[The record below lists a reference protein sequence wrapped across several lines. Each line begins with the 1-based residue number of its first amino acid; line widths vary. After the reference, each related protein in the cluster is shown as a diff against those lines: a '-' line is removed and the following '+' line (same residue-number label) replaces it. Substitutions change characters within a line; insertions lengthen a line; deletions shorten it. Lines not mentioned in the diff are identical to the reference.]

1 MAKRKAKPFTK
12 NIDRIAKDLEGNLE
26 RDLNILVR
34 AIITD
39 LSTKENSPVDTGF
52 FASSWTASTQR
63 PRPDQSRKEFAPW
76 SNIKPSRDGTE
87 APGAVVEPRFLDT
100 LSFNFKPFSKVF
112 VGNRS
117 EYAARALASPR
128 SQVPQYVQG
137 SLRKL
142 INKTFTDKKPKLA
155 VGTYGSGVKYE
166 SKDNVRELKGVGLF
180 GGTDDAF
187 VDYINP

>member
-1 MAKRKAKPFTK
+1 MAVGRSIE
-12 NIDRIAKDLEGNLE
+12 NIEKDLTGNLE
-26 RDLNILVR
+26 RDLNIFVR
-34 AIITD
+34 TVITD
-39 LSTKENSPVDTGF
+39 LSTNQNSPVDTGF

-76 SNIKPSRDGTE
+76 SNIKPSRNGTE

-112 VGNRS
+112 IGNRS

-128 SQVPQYVQG
+128 SGVPQYVQG
-137 SLRKL
+137 KL
-142 INKTFTDKKPKLA
+142 GKIINEVFTEKKPKLG

-166 SKDNVRELKGVGLF
+166 SKNVRDLQGFGLF
-180 GGTDDAF
+180 GGTDDVF
-187 VDYINP
+187 VDYTNP

>member
-1 MAKRKAKPFTK
+1 MGKPFTK
-12 NIDRIAKDLEGNLE
+12 NIDKIVPDLEGNLE

-34 AIITD
+34 AIVTD
-39 LSTKENSPVDTGF
+39 LSTKQNSPVDTGF

-76 SNIKPSRDGTE
+76 SNIKPSRSGTE
-87 APGAVVEPRFLDT
+87 ALGAVVEPRFLDT

-137 SLRKL
+137 KLGKL
-142 INKTFTDKKPKLA
+142 ISQVFTDKKPKLA

-166 SKDNVRELKGVGLF
+166 SKDNVRDLKGVGIF
-180 GGTDDAF
+180 GGADDVF
-187 VDYINP
+187 VDYTNP

>member
-1 MAKRKAKPFTK
+1 MASTR
-12 NIDRIAKDLEGNLE
+12 NIDRIIPDLEGNLE
-26 RDLNILVR
+26 RDLNTLVR
-34 AIITD
+34 AVLSD

-52 FASSWTASTQR
+52 FVSSWTASTQR
-63 PRPDQSRKEFAPW
+63 PRPDEARESVAPW
-76 SNIKPSRDGTE
+76 SNIKPSRNGTQ
-87 APGAVVEPRFLDT
+87 APNAVVEPRFLDT
-100 LSFNFKPFSKVF
+100 ISFNFKPFSKVF

>member
-1 MAKRKAKPFTK
+1 MAKARGIE
-12 NIDRIAKDLEGNLE
+12 NIEKDLTGNLE

-34 AIITD
+34 TIITD

-63 PRPDQSRKEFAPW
+63 PRPDQSRKDFAPW
-76 SNIKPSRDGTE
+76 SNIKPSRNGTQ
-87 APGAVVEPRFLDT
+87 APNAVVEPRFLDT
-100 LSFNFKPFSKVF
+100 ISFNFKPFSKVF

-128 SQVPQYVQG
+128 SKIPQYVQG
-137 SLRKL
+137 KL
-142 INKTFTDKKPKLA
+142 GKIINEVFTDKKPKLG

>member
-1 MAKRKAKPFTK
+1 MAVGRSIE
-12 NIDRIAKDLEGNLE
+12 NIEKDLTGNLE
-26 RDLNILVR
+26 RDLNIFVR
-34 AIITD
+34 TVITD
-39 LSTKENSPVDTGF
+39 LSTKQNSPVDTGF

-76 SNIKPSRDGTE
+76 SNIKPSRMGVE

-112 VGNRS
+112 IGNRS

-137 SLRKL
+137 KL
-142 INKTFTDKKPKLA
+142 GKIINEVFTDKKPKLG

-166 SKDNVRELKGVGLF
+166 SKNVRDLQGFGLF
-180 GGTDDAF
+180 GGTDDVF
-187 VDYINP
+187 VDYTNP

>member
-1 MAKRKAKPFTK
+1 MVQRKAKPFTK
-12 NIDRIAKDLEGNLE
+12 NIDNIVSDLEGNLE

-180 GGTDDAF
+180 GGSDDAF

>member
-1 MAKRKAKPFTK
+1 MAIGRSIE
-12 NIDRIAKDLEGNLE
+12 NISKDLTGNLE
-26 RDLNILVR
+26 RDLNTLVR
-34 AIITD
+34 VIITD
-39 LSTKENSPVDTGF
+39 LSTEEYSAVDTGF

-76 SNIKPSRDGTE
+76 SNIKPSRNGTK
-87 APGAVVEPRFLDT
+87 APGAVIEPRFLDK

-128 SQVPQYVQG
+128 SGVPQYVQG
-137 SLRKL
+137 ELSQL
-142 INKTFTDKKPKLA
+142 INKVFTDKPKLG
-155 VGTYGSGVKYE
+155 VGTFGTGVKYE
-166 SKDNVRELKGVGLF
+166 SKNVRDLKGVGLF

-187 VDYINP
+187 VDYTNP

>member
-1 MAKRKAKPFTK
+1 MAVGRSIE
-12 NIDRIAKDLEGNLE
+12 NIEKDLTGNLE
-26 RDLNILVR
+26 RDLNIFVR
-34 AIITD
+34 TVITD
-39 LSTKENSPVDTGF
+39 LSTKQNSPVDTGF

-63 PRPDQSRKEFAPW
+63 PRPDQSREEFAPW
-76 SNIKPSRDGTE
+76 SNIKPSRMGVE

-112 VGNRS
+112 IGNRS

-128 SQVPQYVQG
+128 SGVPQYVQG
-137 SLRKL
+137 KL
-142 INKTFTDKKPKLA
+142 GKIINEVFTDKKPKLA
-155 VGTYGSGVKYE
+155 VGTYGSGIKYE
-166 SKDNVRELKGVGLF
+166 SKNVRDLQGFGLF

>member
-1 MAKRKAKPFTK
+1 MTK
-12 NIDRIAKDLEGNLE
+12 SNNLDNIVPDLKGNLE
-26 RDLNILVR
+26 RDLNRFIRETLS
-34 AIITD
+34 D
-39 LSTKENSPVDTGF
+39 LSTEKNSPVDTGF

-63 PRPDQSRKEFAPW
+63 PRPDQSRKKFAPW
-76 SNIKPSRDGTE
+76 SNIKPSRNGTE
-87 APGAVVEPRFLDT
+87 APNAVVEPRFLDT

-137 SLRKL
+137 KLGKL
-142 INKTFTDKKPKLA
+142 ITKVFTDKKPKLA

-166 SKDNVRELKGVGLF
+166 SKDNVRELKGIGLF
-180 GGTDDAF
+180 GGTDDVF
-187 VDYINP
+187 VDYTNP

>member
-1 MAKRKAKPFTK
+1 MVQRKAKPFTK

-39 LSTKENSPVDTGF
+39 LSTKQNSPVDTGF

-76 SNIKPSRDGTE
+76 SNIKPSRNGTE
-87 APGAVVEPRFLDT
+87 APNAVVEPRFLDS

-137 SLRKL
+137 KLGKL
-142 INKTFTDKKPKLA
+142 ISKVFTDKKPKLA

-180 GGTDDAF
+180 GGTDDVF
-187 VDYINP
+187 VDYTNP

>member
-1 MAKRKAKPFTK
+1 MAVGRSIE
-12 NIDRIAKDLEGNLE
+12 NIEKDLTGNLE

-76 SNIKPSRDGTE
+76 SNIKPSRMGVE

-112 VGNRS
+112 VGNKS

-128 SQVPQYVQG
+128 SKIPVYVQG
-137 SLRKL
+137 KLRKL
-142 INKTFTDKKPKLA
+142 INKTFSDKPKLGIA
-155 VGTYGSGVKYE
+155 TFGTGVKYQ
-166 SKDNVRELKGVGLF
+166 SKNVRNLKGVGLF
-180 GGTDDAF
+180 GGADDAF

>member
-1 MAKRKAKPFTK
+1 MAVGRSIE
-12 NIDRIAKDLEGNLE
+12 NISKDLTGNFE
-26 RDLNILVR
+26 RDLNILVQT
-34 AIITD
+34 IITD
-39 LSTKENSPVDTGF
+39 LSTEENSPVDTGF

-76 SNIKPSRDGTE
+76 SNIKPSRNGTK

-100 LSFNFKPFSKVF
+100 ISFNFKPFSKVF

-128 SQVPQYVQG
+128 SGVPQYVQG
-137 SLRKL
+137 KL
-142 INKTFTDKKPKLA
+142 GKIINEVFTDKKPKLG

-166 SKDNVRELKGVGLF
+166 SKDNVRDLKGVGIF
-180 GGTDDAF
+180 GGTDNVF
-187 VDYINP
+187 VDYIDP

>member
-1 MAKRKAKPFTK
+1 MPKGRSIE
-12 NIDRIAKDLEGNLE
+12 NISKDLTGNLE
-26 RDLNILVR
+26 RDLNIFVR
-34 AIITD
+34 TVITD
-39 LSTKENSPVDTGF
+39 LSTKQNSPVDTGF

-76 SNIKPSRDGTE
+76 SNIKPSRNGTE

-112 VGNRS
+112 IGNRS

-128 SQVPQYVQG
+128 SGVPQYVQG
-137 SLRKL
+137 KL
-142 INKTFTDKKPKLA
+142 AKLVNQVFKEKSKLA

-166 SKDNVRELKGVGLF
+166 SKNVRDLQGFGLF
-180 GGTDDAF
+180 GGTDDVF
-187 VDYINP
+187 VDYTNP